1 MSTKTWKAKITC
13 FLRIKIQ
20 SYVNKY
26 EPIGVQFLLLIFFYV
41 CLQEN
46 KHKNDNLV
54 NIYKCV
60 SFKN

>member
-26 EPIGVQFLLLIFFYV
+26 EPYRSAIFVTYIFYV